1 VSHHYDIYCFFSI
14 YRYVDLSDTE
24 VSERGVVK
32 LVEACALL
40 KKNDVWF
47 AFQTSV
53 RVVLREY

>member
-1 VSHHYDIYCFFSI
+1 LFFLSI